1 MKKFLLFTFLF
12 SPLFF
17 CQSINMNINLTDGST
32 VSFSVNDIQRLEFGE
47 ATDIKD
53 FENLKQVIETF
64 KVLQNYPNPFNPSTT
79 ITYLIPSTSNVKV
92 CIYDINGQLVKDLLN
107 ETQNEG
113 EYKIIWNGT
122 NDKNISVVSGVY
134 IYTVSSNEQII
145 SKQMILLK

>member
-12 SPLFF
+12 SPLVF

-92 CIYDINGQLVKDLLN
+92 CIYDINGQLVKDLFN

>member
-1 MKKFLLFTFLF
+1 MKKFLLFTLLF
-12 SPLFF
+12 SPPVF
-17 CQSINMNINLTDGST
+17 CQNINMNINLSDGST
-32 VSFSVNDIQRLEFGE
+32 ISFSVNDIQRLEFGE

-64 KVLQNYPNPFNPSTT
+64 SVLQNYPNPFNPSTT
-79 ITYLIPSTSNVKV
+79 ITYLIPNTSNVKV

-107 ETQNEG
+107 ETQHKG
-113 EYKIIWNGT
+113 EYKITWNGT

>member
-1 MKKFLLFTFLF
+1 
-12 SPLFF
+12 
-17 CQSINMNINLTDGST
+17 MNINLSDGST
-32 VSFSVNDIQRLEFGE
+32 ISFSVNDIQRLEFGE

-64 KVLQNYPNPFNPSTT
+64 SVLQNYPNPFNPSTT
-79 ITYLIPSTSNVKV
+79 ITYLIPNTSNVKV

-107 ETQNEG
+107 ETQHKG
-113 EYKIIWNGT
+113 EYKITWNGT

>member
-1 MKKFLLFTFLF
+1 
-12 SPLFF
+12 
-17 CQSINMNINLTDGST
+17 MNINLTDGST